1 LRLTDDPTLSLSR
14 AVAILRHIGHSR
26 DGIRVQKLHEVLR
39 IPRASTYR
47 VVNALVRE
55 ELVLQ
60 DVESG
65 LYRLGPGALNLGF
78 FARESSPLA
87 EMSQP
92 VLRDVARSSGQL
104 CELVGALGGWR
115 LIALDVWPGAET
127 PLLVRIRP
135 GSVTTLSHTYTPGLV
150 YLAFGGERRLRHY
163 LQVAATADGRRML
176 GISQTPGNELF
187 EDIDRWRRLQYA
199 WLRQSGNA
207 GVGRI
212 SAPIYDL
219 GTDPQRVIAVLGIA
233 CAGRILTS
241 ARAAQFGMLLRAH
254 GEKLERSLFESGK
267 RRRTQSLKPRIF
279 KGIT

>member
-1 LRLTDDPTLSLSR
+1 MRLADDPTLSLSR
-14 AVAILRHIGHSR
+14 AVAVLRHIGHSR
-26 DGIRVQKLHEVLR
+26 DGVRVQKLHEVLK

-47 VVNALVRE
+47 VVNALVGE

-60 DVESG
+60 DVETG

-127 PLLVRIRP
+127 PLVVRIRP
-135 GSVTTLSHTYTPGLV
+135 GSVCALSHTYMPGLV
-150 YLAFGGERRLRHY
+150 YLAFGGERRLRQY
-163 LQVAATADGRRML
+163 LQVAATAEGRRTL
-176 GISQTPGNELF
+176 GIAQAPGNELLD
-187 EDIDRWRRLQYA
+187 DINRWRRLQYA
-199 WLRQSGNA
+199 WRRQSGNV

-219 GTDPQRVIAVLGIA
+219 GADPQRVIAVLGIA
-233 CAGRILTS
+233 CASRILTS
-241 ARAAQFGMLLRAH
+241 ARAAEFGMLLRAH
-254 GEKLERSLFESGK
+254 AEKLERSLLARRSK
-267 RRRTQSLKPRIF
+267 RTRTKPRLF
-279 KGIT
+279 TGG